1 MNEWKELKPSGI
13 IALAAIALLI
23 VGAGLGY
30 SRSAPPPKNIGV
42 VDYNYVVEQTAIIQG
57 VNVKLQEIVK
67 TEQEAFNKKVDD
79 GMSEQATAAALQ
91 QAQGNVDRNRDALY
105 APINAKVDAM
115 IHNVAQEQ
123 GLAVVLNKGA
133 VAQGGIDITKDVM
146 RKISE

>member
-1 MNEWKELKPSGI
+1 MNKSVIKGV
-13 IALAAIALLI
+13 IAVAAIAFI
-23 VGAGLGY
+23 VLAFSLNTGRRNPTLD
-30 SRSAPPPKNIGV
+30 SKTIGV
-42 VDYNYVVEQTAIIQG
+42 VDYSYVVEQTATIQG

-67 TEQEAFNKKVDD
+67 TEQEAFNEKVAA
-79 GMSEQATAAALQ
+79 GLSEQEAAAALQ

-123 GLAVVLNKGA
+123 GLVVVLNKGA

-146 RKISE
+146 RKIAE